1 MKTFVF
7 LLFTV
12 LLSLNHK
19 AQSIEYRQF
28 SRSLVVINS
37 GNVLWN
43 QNITIVFI
51 NLCIKYVETNITL
64 TTQTDDASFF
74 VLGDQGGLPIYPYK
88 YLI

>member
-7 LLFTV
+7 LFLTV

-37 GNVLWN
+37 GNVLYN
-43 QNITIVFI
+43 QNITIVYYK
-51 NLCIKYVETNITL
+51 LVYK
-64 TTQTDDASFF
+64 
-74 VLGDQGGLPIYPYK
+74 IYRKEYNFD
-88 YLI
+88 YSNR